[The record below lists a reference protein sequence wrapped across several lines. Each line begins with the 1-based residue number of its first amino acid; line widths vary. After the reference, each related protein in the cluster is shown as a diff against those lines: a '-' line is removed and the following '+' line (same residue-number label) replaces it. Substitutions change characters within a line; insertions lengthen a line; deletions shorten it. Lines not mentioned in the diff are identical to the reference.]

1 MAFTPIHG
9 RSTVLKIGAVDISL
23 SAKTSTFSGSADVHD
38 TTGYSVPSGNR
49 TKSGGLVD
57 GKFTASG
64 LYDVQATTGTPTV
77 LEGKEG
83 TSMSITRQVQGTGTG
98 KPQEVFTAI
107 LSKFDV
113 TDPVDDMVQWSAE
126 WEVSGTVNRTV
137 QP

>member
-1 MAFTPIHG
+1 MAFTPTHG
-9 RSTVLKIGAVDISL
+9 KLTVLKIGANDISL
-23 SAKTSTFSGSADVHD
+23 ATKTSNFSGSADVHD
-38 TTGYSVPSGNR
+38 TSGYGVSAR
-49 TKSGGLVD
+49 TKTGGVVD

-64 LYDVQATTGTPTV
+64 SYDVGATTGTPTL

-83 TSMSITRQVQGTGTG
+83 TSFSFTRQVQGAGTG

-113 TDPVDDMVQWSAE
+113 SSPFDDIVTWSGE
-126 WEVSGTVNRTV
+126 WEVTGPVSRTT